1 MAEIKKVVKKKKS
14 SVTKRARQALARRKS
29 NSAVK
34 SKMRKV
40 VKKFKVEGKTPELL
54 STAYS
59 EIDLAAKK
67 GTIHKRTAARQKSRL
82 AKTVN
87 KKQPE

>member
-1 MAEIKKVVKKKKS
+1 VAEIKKVVKKKKS
-14 SVTKRARQALARRKS
+14 SVTKRARQALVRRKS

-59 EIDLAAKK
+59 EIDTAAKK

-82 AKTVN
+82 AKALN
-87 KKQPE
+87 KK

>member
-1 MAEIKKVVKKKKS
+1 MAEIKKVAKKKKS
-14 SVTKRARQALARRKS
+14 SVVKRARQALVRRKT

-40 VKKFKVEGKTPELL
+40 VKKVKTDSPKPELL
-54 STAYS
+54 SLAYS
-59 EIDLAAKK
+59 EIDKAARK

-82 AKTVN
+82 ARAAA
-87 KKQPE
+87 KK

>member
-54 STAYS
+54 TTLR
-59 EIDLAAKK
+59 ILD
-67 GTIHKRTAARQKSRL
+67 
-82 AKTVN
+82 
-87 KKQPE
+87 

>member
-1 MAEIKKVVKKKKS
+1 VAEIKKALKKKKS

-40 VKKFKVEGKTPELL
+40 VKKFKADGKSPELL
-54 STAYS
+54 SSAYS
-59 EIDLAAKK
+59 EIDTAARK

-82 AKTVN
+82 AKALN
-87 KKQPE
+87 KK